1 MIETI
6 GFKVYVNPGLV
17 SVSFARFPESLLE
30 DDKRKTLKLNP
41 NVHHPAPEEAPRTN
55 KPPVRHDER

>member
-41 NVHHPAPEEAPRTN
+41 NVHHPAPRRGH